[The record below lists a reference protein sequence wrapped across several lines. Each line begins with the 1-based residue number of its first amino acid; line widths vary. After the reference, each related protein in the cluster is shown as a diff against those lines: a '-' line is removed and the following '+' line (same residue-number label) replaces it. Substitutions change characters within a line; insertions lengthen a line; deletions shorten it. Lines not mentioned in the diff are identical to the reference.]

1 MLGGVGADGLAG
13 GGEERW
19 RFREP
24 GGDGL
29 GERGGCKESDQA
41 ERFLHRVRSV
51 ENSVAR
57 QPSDAALR
65 MELSSV
71 YLTARLFV

>member
-1 MLGGVGADGLAG
+1 
-13 GGEERW
+13 
-19 RFREP
+19 
-24 GGDGL
+24 L

-65 MELSSV
+65 MELSTL
-71 YLTARLFV
+71 YLTARFFV